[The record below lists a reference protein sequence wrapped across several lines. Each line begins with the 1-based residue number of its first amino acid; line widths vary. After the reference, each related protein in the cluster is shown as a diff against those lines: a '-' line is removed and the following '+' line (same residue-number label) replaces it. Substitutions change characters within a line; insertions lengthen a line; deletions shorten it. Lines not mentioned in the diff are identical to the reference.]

1 MIGGCHGVVAVVTVD
16 DDTDL
21 HNRGMPDL
29 YDEDTMWLIR
39 LMTIP
44 NLHDS
49 GCHVVD
55 TVDDDTR
62 SA

>member
-1 MIGGCHGVVAVVTVD
+1 MIVD
-16 DDTDL
+16 A
-21 HNRGMPDL
+21 
-29 YDEDTMWLIR
+29 MWLIR

-44 NLHDS
+44 DLHDRDAMWLIQLMTIPDLHDS

-55 TVDDDTR
+55 TVDADTR